1 MQINEAGLL
10 PRFSLSPQKIFLT
23 VIPSISEESQ
33 KAKQKDIRLRGYD
46 GENAEIPNSETV
58 GALHATPLQ
67 YLRVYARVPHHSE
80 RSEKS
85 QKIHSLEG
93 GEAEM
98 TKNLCC

>member
-46 GENAEIPNSETV
+46 GEKNKCSRHSRAGGNLKSE
-58 GALHATPLQ
+58 GKKELAN
-67 YLRVYARVPHHSE
+67 RGN
-80 RSEKS
+80 
-85 QKIHSLEG
+85 IF
-93 GEAEM
+93 
-98 TKNLCC
+98 